1 MCCTV
6 KVVIVKI
13 TYRTTLAFVNGH
25 QRSKQQK
32 PQSISTN
39 HISRSVGN
47 FDFLFLSKFQIS
59 KKMNYFQITETKQ
72 KTCVVV
78 VFFLY
83 GDILFTFNTNSL
95 GNFFFLSF
103 FFRLEFQPKNYAII
117 NKTTNITAE
126 TNCKQQQQKNF
137 LLR

>member
-1 MCCTV
+1 
-6 KVVIVKI
+6 
-13 TYRTTLAFVNGH
+13 
-25 QRSKQQK
+25 
-32 PQSISTN
+32 
-39 HISRSVGN
+39 
-47 FDFLFLSKFQIS
+47 
-59 KKMNYFQITETKQ
+59 MNYFQITETKQ
-72 KTCVVV
+72 KTCVV

-95 GNFFFLSF
+95 GNFFFLF